1 VTVFQREVNHE
12 IIESENMAELTP
24 MEDKVLKALV
34 EIGATDENKMK
45 TADNVMKKVNM
56 AKGMVASA
64 LINLANKGVIKRV
77 VREKASGYYVIKA

>member
-1 VTVFQREVNHE
+1 
-12 IIESENMAELTP
+12 MAELTP

-34 EIGATDENKMK
+34 ELGATDENKMK

-64 LINLANKGVIKRV
+64 LINLANKGIIKRV
-77 VREKASGYYVIKA
+77 VREKASGYYVLKATP

>member
-1 VTVFQREVNHE
+1 MTVFQRKVNHE
-12 IIESENMAELTP
+12 IIESENMTELTP

>member
-1 VTVFQREVNHE
+1 
-12 IIESENMAELTP
+12 MAELTP

-34 EIGATDENKMK
+34 EIGATDEHNMK

-77 VREKASGYYVIKA
+77 VREKASGYYVVKA

>member
-1 VTVFQREVNHE
+1 
-12 IIESENMAELTP
+12 

>member
-1 VTVFQREVNHE
+1 MTVLKRQVNHKV
-12 IIESENMAELTP
+12 IESENMAELTP

-34 EIGATDENKMK
+34 ELGATDENKMK

>member
-1 VTVFQREVNHE
+1 
-12 IIESENMAELTP
+12 MAELTP

-34 EIGATDENKMK
+34 GLDATDENKMK

>member
-1 VTVFQREVNHE
+1 
-12 IIESENMAELTP
+12 MAELTP

-34 EIGATDENKMK
+34 ELGAINDGKMK
-45 TADNVMKKVNM
+45 TADNVMLKVNM

-77 VREKASGYYVIKA
+77 VREKASGYYMVKA

>member
-1 VTVFQREVNHE
+1 M
-12 IIESENMAELTP
+12 NMAELTL
-24 MEDKVLKALV
+24 MEDRVLKALV
-34 EIGATDENKMK
+34 ELGATDENKMK

-77 VREKASGYYVIKA
+77 VREKASGYYVIKATP

>member
-1 VTVFQREVNHE
+1 MTVFQREVNHE